1 LSGAD
6 LATVLRGVQDRQ
18 KDCLPVLPERAGDL
32 WKEIRGLLV
41 DWSNRGLLRDPAMDI
56 YRLVKPSPASDGVA
70 ALTICEPINFRRDPA
85 QPHFTRYDGAWF
97 DFHVTVREV
106 RNRPLEL
113 IAYGFELRFPH
124 VAGAHG
130 PAWIRFDLNPSGH
143 DNDLRGV
150 RAHLHPSSDDW
161 SLPSPVLSPTEMLY
175 LFVVGITARDP
186 ERPRAAT

>member
-1 LSGAD
+1 MSGVD
-6 LATVLRGVQDRQ
+6 LASVLLGVQERQ
-18 KDCLPVLPERAGDL
+18 KGCLPALPERASDL
-32 WKEIRGLLV
+32 WREIRGLLV
-41 DWSNRGLLRDPAMDI
+41 SWSNAGLLREPPYDI
-56 YRLVKPSPASDGVA
+56 HRLVKASPPSGGVV
-70 ALTICEPINFRRDPA
+70 ALTICEPINFRRDPT

-97 DFHVTVREV
+97 DFHITVREA

-113 IAYGFELRFPH
+113 VAYGFELRFPDD
-124 VAGAHG
+124 AGAHG
-130 PAWIRFDLNPSGH
+130 PAWIRFDLNPPGH

-186 ERPRAAT
+186 EHPRAAT